1 MIQNQMF
8 MMRTISNSLA
18 GSHLRKMVRVMVW
31 FALLAIALASCK
43 PSIPSKYL
51 SKSEMADVLYDLHI
65 AEAMA
70 SVDYKD
76 TAAMVTYREAVLK
89 KHDVSLADFDSSMVY
104 YMRHTKLMHE
114 VYQELS
120 DRLTDEAQSLG
131 ADVSENNRYGAV
143 AMGDTANVWNGPTA
157 LVFSAD
163 AAFNHYSFDIPVDSA
178 FHKGDKL
185 ILDFESQFI
194 YQDGMRDGI
203 AYLAVTFKNDSV
215 ATTNLHVTSS
225 QHYNLTLEDRDSMGI
240 KSVRGYFLLNS
251 GDFSS
256 GSSSLTTL
264 KLMFIQHIKLV
275 RMHPA
280 KKTEEKNNQ
289 AADSVGNSGRPLPP
303 PRPGMPRPDLSS
315 PDKNALPP
323 DRVEKME
330 VSRP

>member
-1 MIQNQMF
+1 
-8 MMRTISNSLA
+8 MMRTISNSFA
-18 GSHLRKMVRVMVW
+18 DSHLRKAFCCMVW
-31 FALLAIALASCK
+31 FVILSMALVACK

-70 SVDYKD
+70 SMDAKD

-120 DRLTDEAQSLG
+120 DRLADEAQSLG
-131 ADVSENNRYGAV
+131 ADVNENNRFGAV
-143 AMGDTANVWNGPTA
+143 AMGDTANVWNGPSA
-157 LVFSAD
+157 LVFSTD
-163 AAFNHYSFDIPVDSA
+163 AAFNHYSFDIPVDTA

-203 AYLAVTFKNDSV
+203 AYLAITFKNDSV
-215 ATTNLHVTSS
+215 ATTNMHITSS
-225 QHYNLTLEDRDSMGI
+225 QHYNLTLEDRDSLGI
-240 KSVRGYFLLNS
+240 KSVKGYFLLNS

-256 GSSSLTTL
+256 GGSSQTTL
-264 KLMFIQHIKLV
+264 KLMFIHHIRLV

-280 KKTEEKNNQ
+280 KKTVEKSDDQ
-289 AADSVGNSGRPLPP
+289 SADSAGKPRRPLPSP
-303 PRPGMPRPDLSS
+303 DPNMPRPNLSA
-315 PDKNALPP
+315 PDKSALPP
-323 DRVEKME
+323 DKVEKLE